1 MKANQLGWI
10 LGILACALPA
20 CGGDKNSADEDE
32 YVSAVPEV
40 SALQLSVTG
49 DPTTEATATDDDAV
63 DAREQIAEAL
73 DEASGSLN
81 PRVAPELSH
90 AREAVSALNQ
100 ALRNFM
106 QPIVELVRN
115 TEPTTVGRAR
125 TLGPVTRGATEFRF
139 VMRRGLVRHFGW
151 VLEARAAGTSQD

>member
-1 MKANQLGWI
+1 MKAIQLGWI
-10 LGILACALPA
+10 FGILACALPA

-100 ALRNFM
+100 VLAGIRNRGYSVKFTG
-106 QPIVELVRN
+106 E
-115 TEPTTVGRAR
+115 ERA
-125 TLGPVTRGATEFRF
+125 
-139 VMRRGLVRHFGW
+139 
-151 VLEARAAGTSQD
+151 